1 MAASALR
8 ADSTLS
14 PTLAKNTTSPPP
26 IILEKKTGQVIV
38 WWTCY
43 VLNSCRVNI
52 FADIDSFPNA
62 LIMLTNIILVLVLT
76 FGRSSSSQLLG
87 LC

>member
-8 ADSTLS
+8 ADSTFS
-14 PTLAKNTTSPPP
+14 PTLAKITSSPSP
-26 IILEKKTGQVIV
+26 IVLEKRTGQVIV

-62 LIMLTNIILVLVLT
+62 IIMLTNIILVVVLT

-87 LC
+87 FC